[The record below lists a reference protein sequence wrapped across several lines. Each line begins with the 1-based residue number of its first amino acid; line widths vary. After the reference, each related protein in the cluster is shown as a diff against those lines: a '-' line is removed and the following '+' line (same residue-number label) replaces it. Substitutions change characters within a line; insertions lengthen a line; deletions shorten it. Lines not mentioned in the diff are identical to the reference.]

1 MSFKIKPNNTF
12 KDDLKENPKAAMYML
27 KSFVYVLNTQETISK
42 KRNDKYLDLCRKYFA
57 FKKNESADNMLTLVE
72 FQQGLFKP
80 ILSEMIKLKN
90 SKRQVE

>member
-57 FKKNESADNMLTLVE
+57 FKKNESADNMLTLIE
-72 FQQGLFKP
+72 FQQSLFKP

>member
-12 KDDLKENPKAAMYML
+12 KDDLKENPEAAMYML
-27 KSFVYVLNTQETISK
+27 KSFVYVLNT

-57 FKKNESADNMLTLVE
+57 FKKDESADNMLTLIE

>member
-1 MSFKIKPNNTF
+1 MTPSNTF

-57 FKKNESADNMLTLVE
+57 FKKDESVDNMLTLIE

>member
-1 MSFKIKPNNTF
+1 MTFKINSSNTF

-27 KSFVYVLNTQETISK
+27 KSFIYVLNT

-57 FKKNESADNMLTLVE
+57 FKKDELADNMLTLIG
-72 FQQGLFKP
+72 FQQRLFEP
-80 ILSEMIKLKN
+80 ILSEMIKLKD

>member
-42 KRNDKYLDLCRKYFA
+42 KRNDRYLDLCRKYC
-57 FKKNESADNMLTLVE
+57 
-72 FQQGLFKP
+72 
-80 ILSEMIKLKN
+80 I
-90 SKRQVE
+90 

>member
-12 KDDLKENPKAAMYML
+12 KDDLKESPKAAMYML

-42 KRNDKYLDLCRKYFA
+42 KRNDRYLDLCRKYFA
-57 FKKNESADNMLTLVE
+57 FKKDEPADNMLTIIE
-72 FQQGLFKP
+72 FQQRLFKP

>member
-1 MSFKIKPNNTF
+1 MTPSNTF

-27 KSFVYVLNTQETISK
+27 KSFVYVLNN

-57 FKKNESADNMLTLVE
+57 FKKNESADNMLTLIE
-72 FQQGLFKP
+72 FQQSLFKP

-90 SKRQVE
+90 SKHQVE

>member
-12 KDDLKENPKAAMYML
+12 KDDLKENPEAAMYML

-57 FKKNESADNMLTLVE
+57 FKKNESADNMLTLIE
-72 FQQGLFKP
+72 FQQSLFKP

>member
-42 KRNDKYLDLCRKYFA
+42 KRNDRYLDLCRKYFA
-57 FKKNESADNMLTLVE
+57 FKKDEPADNMLTIIE
-72 FQQGLFKP
+72 FQQRLFKP

>member
-1 MSFKIKPNNTF
+1 MTFKIKPSNTF

-27 KSFVYVLNTQETISK
+27 KSFIYVLNTQETISK

-57 FKKNESADNMLTLVE
+57 FKKDESADNMLTLIE
-72 FQQGLFKP
+72 FQQSIFKP